1 MVDAASASKPQ
12 TAPHPHHRDPEVVRK
27 AEAIFASMG
36 MTPEDAIS
44 IFYKQTTLHGDFPIT
59 ELIPNE
65 KTQEVVRK
73 ARAGIG
79 IIRYGSVDE
88 MMAEF
93 DDARANPHNQ
103 V

>member
-65 KTQEVVRK
+65 KTQAAIRE

-79 IIRYGSVDE
+79 LIKYNSVDE
-88 MMAEF
+88 MMADLWDE
-93 DDARANPHNQ
+93 
-103 V
+103 